1 MVVDVVVV
9 VDSKLEKKLEE
20 VSRALATAEAELASL
35 GAAASTAAAAERD
48 SKQLRDDVTA
58 LREQIKVKQ
67 HPTISHFFII
77 HVPGFDASNRRS
89 SVSRAS

>member
-1 MVVDVVVV
+1 MVDVVVV
-9 VDSKLEKKLEE
+9 DRKLEKKLEE

-58 LREQIKVKQ
+58 LREQIKVRQ
-67 HPTISHFFII
+67 DSTLSHFFYYTG
-77 HVPGFDASNRRS
+77 V
-89 SVSRAS
+89 